1 MQRKS
6 KIYGL
11 VGFPLGHSFSQSFF
25 NDKFAK
31 ESIDASY
38 ENFEID
44 DIGSFMEIFA
54 EFPELSGLN
63 VTIPYKQLVIPY
75 MDEMDSVADEIGA
88 VNVVKIMKKADGD
101 LFLKGYNSDIIGFSD
116 SISPLIKSHH
126 KKALVLGTGGASKAV
141 VCGLQKLG
149 IEPVL
154 VSRKPKEGVLT
165 YQDLTEDVM
174 NDHTVIVNATPAGM
188 YPNVDNCPDIPY
200 SLITDKHLCF
210 DLVYNPDVTLFMKKA
225 AEHGATVKNGLE
237 MLHLQ
242 ALAAWKI
249 WND

>member
-25 NDKFAK
+25 NEKFEK
-31 ESIDASY
+31 EKIDASY

-44 DIGSFMEIFA
+44 DIGSFMEVFA
-54 EFPELSGLN
+54 EFPELAGLN

-75 MDEMDSVADEIGA
+75 MDEMDVVAEEVGA
-88 VNVVKIMKKADGD
+88 VNVVKIIKKDDGD

-116 SISPLIKSHH
+116 SISPLIMPYH

-141 VCGLQKLG
+141 VCGLRKLG
-149 IEPVL
+149 IETVL

-174 NDHTVIVNATPAGM
+174 NSHTIIVNATPAGM
-188 YPNVDNCPDIPY
+188 FPNVDNCPDIPY
-200 SLITDKHLCF
+200 NLITDKHLCF
-210 DLVYNPDVTLFMKKA
+210 DLVYNPEVTLFMKKS
-225 AEHGATVKNGLE
+225 AERGATVKNGLE

-249 WND
+249 WNE